1 MIKKQFTLIL
11 ENRPGALAKVAR
23 NLSQENVNIE
33 AISVA
38 ASADM
43 SLVQILASNAAV
55 TRRIL
60 KKQGISFSVQ
70 DVCLLPLK
78 NEPGMLWKVV
88 SGLAK
93 NNININY
100 IYATGNTLKSGAAD
114 DYIVISAPD
123 LKEVEACWQKV
134 SC

>member
-23 NLSQENVNIE
+23 QLSLENINID

-38 ASADM
+38 ASTDM
-43 SLVQILASNAAV
+43 SLVQILASNAAR

-60 KKQGISFSVQ
+60 KKLSISFTVQ
-70 DVCLLPLK
+70 DVCLLPLR

-100 IYATGNTLKSGAAD
+100 IYGTGNTVKSGSGM
-114 DYIVISAPD
+114 DYVVISAPD

-134 SC
+134 CS